1 MNLIESN
8 KNPNFRIALIASQ
21 NKGTIENFVI
31 NLEETM
37 YAKSESGV
45 VCNKN
50 TGIIKNGYVYGK
62 NVNSDF
68 VRNDGSS
75 VNIGIITR
83 TNSGNG
89 QIKNIYSLVNV
100 DVSNQENIVN
110 NVGNIV
116 SINNS
121 NALVENVYSVG
132 LGKNIT
138 NRSAGPNIYYA
149 DGKISNNYY
158 FNDEIFTNKYH
169 KKTTMLELH
178 DTKFQNQLLNNDNR
192 FNVDEYVSKGYY
204 PQLIMPSVMPNNEYI
219 ELPEVKDADLADIL
233 STEVV
238 KKGIDTV
245 EVKRKIPN
253 TVQLNVTERK
263 AKYQLEFGNAFA
275 YLDGNGNILEI
286 SSENNQMPIIRGYET
301 LQENIKSGN
310 KIVDN
315 DCNKLLTVQEFLKV
329 AEDNGIQN
337 LITIIDISNDEDYK
351 FELPSKGKVAYMGDG
366 KNIGGKILTLK
377 EILTR
382 EEGKNGQIFINDS
395 NKMPYFREN
404 V

>member
-1 MNLIESN
+1 M
-8 KNPNFRIALIASQ
+8 
-21 NKGTIENFVI
+21 
-31 NLEETM
+31 
-37 YAKSESGV
+37 
-45 VCNKN
+45 
-50 TGIIKNGYVYGK
+50 
-62 NVNSDF
+62 
-68 VRNDGSS
+68 
-75 VNIGIITR
+75 
-83 TNSGNG
+83 
-89 QIKNIYSLVNV
+89 NV

-132 LGKNIT
+132 LGNNIT

-169 KKTTMLELH
+169 KKTTMLALH
-178 DTKFQNQLLNNDNR
+178 DTKFQSQLLNCDNR

-204 PQLIMPSVMPNNEYI
+204 TQLIMPSVMTNNEYI
-219 ELPEVKDADLADIL
+219 ELQEEKDADLADIL

-301 LQENIKSGN
+301 PQENIKSGN
-310 KIVDN
+310 KLVDN

-329 AEDNGIQN
+329 VEDNGIQN

-395 NKMPYFREN
+395 NKMPYFRDN